1 MLVSVS
7 IAVRLQPSSEAK
19 AKRVSIELNNPD
31 MFGPVT
37 FEPKDLVESSP
48 VGVPTPIEVQMVG
61 PGALAGVART
71 PSKDFV
77 DTEPQAARR
86 VILSK
91 FLATENEAVLG
102 NVAVGRTSGESPEE
116 QDSRQEGLAKSSP
129 EEMSHS
135 AGLEAQA
142 KQLVAT
148 EYSGD
153 VKDVAKVLGT
163 VQEKGTRRESNLGE
177 GLSSALLENDF
188 HATRTSSSHCP
199 MKETETV
206 SEISEDTTTISSV
219 GLSHRSSSG
228 SNQMLR
234 IGSTSSDEQVC
245 AL

>member
-1 MLVSVS
+1 
-7 IAVRLQPSSEAK
+7 
-19 AKRVSIELNNPD
+19 VSIELNNPD

-37 FEPKDLVESSP
+37 SKPKDLVEFFP
-48 VGVPTPIEVQMVG
+48 IGVLTPIEGRMVG
-61 PGALAGVART
+61 PSAVSDQGGVART
-71 PSKDFV
+71 ASKDFV
-77 DTEPQAARR
+77 DTEPQAAHG

-102 NVAVGRTSGESPEE
+102 NVAVGRASGEFRKE
-116 QDSRQEGLAKSSP
+116 QDSRREGLAKSSP

-142 KQLVAT
+142 EQVVGT

-163 VQEKGTRRESNLGE
+163 VQEKGTRRESSAEE
-177 GLSSALLENDF
+177 GSSPLLEKEL
-188 HATRTSSSHCP
+188 HATCTSSSHYP

-206 SEISEDTTTISSV
+206 SEISEDTTTVSSV
-219 GLSHRSSSG
+219 GLSHRSSS
-228 SNQMLR
+228 SSSQMLR

-245 AL
+245 TP